1 MHAFQQDDPPN
12 DDIPLAAAS
21 GPAAGAREARLA
33 ALDVE
38 FASWNSMDVLARNV
52 ALREVIAKKREATPE
67 VMVRLCCQAHD
78 AHDRSTFNLAFEAL
92 AKITMAQLI
101 AQSGQRT
108 PEAGEE
114 QARDVLLKTL
124 AAIRGGKADYAT
136 RYFFGFAKRRSIE
149 LRRSQQHQF
158 EKVHW
163 RKEPTDTNDP
173 LDAVPDR
180 TPSAEARALAAVAL
194 DKLPAKQRA
203 AIIQYYRLEMSQ
215 EEIAANH
222 GVSVRTVFSWLTKA
236 ERAIGLA
243 GDEND

>member
-1 MHAFQQDDPPN
+1 MHEFKQDDPPD
-12 DDIPLAAAS
+12 DDISL
-21 GPAAGAREARLA
+21 PAAGDPAAVSREMRLA
-33 ALDVE
+33 ALDAE
-38 FASWNSMDVLARNV
+38 FTSWNSMDVPDCHA
-52 ALREVIAKKREATPE
+52 ALREVIARKREATPE

-78 AHDRSTFNLAFEAL
+78 ANDRSTFSLAFEAL

-101 AQSGQRT
+101 AQSGQRA
-108 PEAGEE
+108 PEAREE

-124 AAIRGGKADYAT
+124 AAIRGGKASYAT

-149 LRRSQQHQF
+149 LRRPQLHQF
-158 EKVHW
+158 EEVHT
-163 RKEPTDTNDP
+163 RQEPTDTNDP

-194 DKLPAKQRA
+194 GKLPGKQRA

-215 EEIAANH
+215 EEIATHH

-236 ERAIGLA
+236 KRALGLA
-243 GDEND
+243 GEEND